1 MDDVQPVISIRTF
14 LDEESGKY
22 GVELIVACL
31 DSQQQA
37 DNAVAF
43 LQRQLCGD
51 AVTVN

>member
-1 MDDVQPVISIRTF
+1 MDDQPVISIRTF

-22 GVELIVACL
+22 GVELIVSCL
-31 DSQQQA
+31 ETQQQA

-51 AVTVN
+51 EKTVN